1 LHISNPA
8 PPKSPTKKKQ
18 PVVYKAKKTRAKVP
32 KAKAPIALSKSPKKG
47 PTKASK
53 KAVVVE
59 EVKGVVI
66 QQNSRGCII
75 KLPERFK
82 SNN

>member
-1 LHISNPA
+1 MSNPA
-8 PPKSPTKKKQ
+8 PPKTLAKKKH
-18 PVVYKAKKTRAKVP
+18 PIVYKAKKTGAKVP
-32 KAKAPIALSKSPKKG
+32 KAKAPVITSKESSKTRAKSPE
-47 PTKASK
+47 

-66 QQNSRGCII
+66 QQNSRGRTI

-82 SNN
+82 KE